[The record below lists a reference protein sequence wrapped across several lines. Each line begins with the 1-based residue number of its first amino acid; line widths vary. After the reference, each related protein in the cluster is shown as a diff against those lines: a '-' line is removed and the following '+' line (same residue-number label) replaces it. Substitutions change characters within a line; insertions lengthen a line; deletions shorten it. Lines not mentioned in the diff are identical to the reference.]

1 MGLPARDEAREWVG
15 WTVVDREGTELGA
28 VTAVLAD
35 ESTGRPEWVYV
46 EVEGASAVVPALD
59 AEGSSGRVTVAVT
72 RAQVTAAPSVGGAR
86 ALSTD
91 QEADL
96 YRHYGIEASSESS
109 ETLLPAAAD
118 ASGSTGRG
126 TVLAAGALAAVAG
139 IGVVRARSRRP
150 VVRQP
155 WSRRLWARRPWA
167 PRPPSRAEL
176 VAGQVRAVSVQAR
189 EGARYAARTAGPIA
203 AAAAESARHRAVLAG
218 EGARHVARTA
228 APLAVTAAES
238 ARHRALLAGEG
249 ARHVARTAA
258 PLVAATAES
267 VRHRALLGAEQL
279 RHATRAASHT
289 IRTSTRP

>member
-15 WTVVDREGTELGA
+15 WIVVDREGTELGA

-35 ESTGRPEWVYV
+35 ESSGRPEWVYV

-59 AEGSSGRVTVAVT
+59 AEGSGGRVTVAVT

-189 EGARYAARTAGPIA
+189 EGARHAARTAGPIA

-228 APLAVTAAES
+228 APLVAATAES
-238 ARHRALLAGEG
+238 ARHRAQ
-249 ARHVARTAA
+249 
-258 PLVAATAES
+258 
-267 VRHRALLGAEQL
+267 LGAEQL
-279 RHATRAASHT
+279 RHASRLASHT